1 MKNPFKREANSYKYD
16 APATPFQRAQQEWD
30 LRMGDARVQAKNWR
44 TAAISALM
52 ALAVIVIIL
61 LAVIL
66 GKKERVYI
74 AEVTKEGRVVNVAPL
89 MVKYQPTDAQ
99 KRYFLV
105 HFLEL
110 TRGLQ
115 LDPVLAK
122 KNWLEAYNFVDNHG
136 AVRLNQYFR
145 EHNPIAKLGKETVS
159 LQINDVNPLTD
170 YTTHIDWSETTV
182 NTDGEVISRKDF
194 SGVFTIAIKQPLRQ
208 QDILHNPLGIY
219 LIDFNITEKEAK

>member
-1 MKNPFKREANSYKYD
+1 MKNPFKREVSSYKYD
-16 APATPFQRAQQEWD
+16 VPATPFQRAQQEWD

-44 TAAISALM
+44 IAAISALV
-52 ALAVIVIIL
+52 AVVVIAMIL
-61 LAVIL
+61 LVVIL
-66 GKKERVYI
+66 GKREHIYI

-89 MVKYQPTDAQ
+89 LVKYQPTDAQ

-136 AVRLNQYFR
+136 AVRLNQFFR
-145 EHNPIAKLGKETVS
+145 EYNPIAKLGKETVS

-170 YTTHIDWSETTV
+170 YTMHIDWSETTI
-182 NTDGEVISRKDF
+182 NTDGEVVARKYY
-194 SGVFTIAIKQPLRQ
+194 SGVFTIAVKQPLRQ

-219 LIDFNITEKEAK
+219 VIDFNVTEKEVK